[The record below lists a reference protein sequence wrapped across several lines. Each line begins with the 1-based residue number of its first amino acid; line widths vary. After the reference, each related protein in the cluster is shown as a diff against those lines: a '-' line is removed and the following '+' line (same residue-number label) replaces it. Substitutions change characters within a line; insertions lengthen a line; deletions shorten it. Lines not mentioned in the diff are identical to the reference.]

1 MWYIEVYNI
10 ERNDFMGLKN
20 AFIEGAK
27 NAVYLSTMRALS
39 VVLGIIAAIG
49 IILLVI
55 SSVFLK
61 EAGYVLTDV
70 SVLLIMC
77 MIIFILCTLV
87 PIIVYSDKFFVI
99 QLILSLIGFTIFML
113 FFKHSILASILTY
126 VIAEIILGILSF
138 FAMIVKY

>member
-1 MWYIEVYNI
+1 
-10 ERNDFMGLKN
+10 MGLKN